1 MTNPKDWEE
10 ALNAIANNGNAYYKQ
25 SRNEEIESG
34 RSIDVTAAMKK
45 QLEMTPEVFEF
56 RVQSAPAKISVGP
69 RTFEGIEPVD
79 VNR

>member
-1 MTNPKDWEE
+1 
-10 ALNAIANNGNAYYKQ
+10 
-25 SRNEEIESG
+25 
-34 RSIDVTAAMKK
+34 MKK

-56 RVQSAPAKISVGP
+56 RVQSAPAEISVGP